1 MLLDLIKL
9 YWFRIRYRN
18 QNSHNLT
25 YAVNIFD
32 LKHCHIGKWTYGGI
46 QINDWSTKDYKV
58 KIGNYCSIGPNVLF
72 LLGSDHALD
81 TITTYPL
88 KVKKLKM
95 VNKEAFSKGDI
106 TLGDDVWVGAN
117 VTICSGVTIGQ
128 GAVIA
133 AGAVVT
139 KDIEPY
145 AIVGG
150 VPARIIRYRFTQEII
165 QQLLTVN
172 LDDLLSGTSL
182 INIETFYEKI
192 NSKDDLD
199 RVLKDYSYE

>member
-1 MLLDLIKL
+1 MLLGLIKL

-18 QNSHNLT
+18 RNSHNLT

-46 QINDWSTKDYKV
+46 QINDWSSKDYKV

-95 VNKEAFSKGDI
+95 INKEAFSKGDI
-106 TLGDDVWVGAN
+106 ILGDDVWIGAN
-117 VTICSGVTIGQ
+117 VTVCSGVTIGQ

-139 KDIEPY
+139 KDVEPY

-150 VPARIIRYRFTQEII
+150 VPARIIRYREANLYKAHLLKVDITEII
-165 QQLLTVN
+165 DKAN
-172 LDDLLSGTSL
+172 EKNINEYYNKLS
-182 INIETFYEKI
+182 NKI
-192 NSKDDLD
+192 ISDIIK
-199 RVLKDYSYE
+199 EG

>member
-1 MLLDLIKL
+1 MLLGLIKL

-18 QNSHNLT
+18 RNSHNLT

-32 LKHCHIGKWTYGGI
+32 LRHCHIGKWTYGGI
-46 QINDWSTKDYKV
+46 QINDWSSKDYKV

-106 TLGDDVWVGAN
+106 ILGDDVWIGAN
-117 VTICSGVTIGQ
+117 VTVCSGVTIGQ

-139 KDIEPY
+139 KDVEPY

-182 INIETFYEKI
+182 INIEIFYEKI
-192 NSKDDLD
+192 NSKGDLD

>member
-1 MLLDLIKL
+1 MATYNGEKYLREQIDSIFNQTVQDFELIVCDDCSTDTTWNILLDYQVQDKRIKC
-9 YWFRIRYRN
+9 YRDEE
-18 QNSHNLT
+18 NLGFKKNFEK
-25 YAVNIFD
+25 A
-32 LKHCHIGKWTYGGI
+32 IGLCTGEYI
-46 QINDWSTKDYKV
+46 A
-58 KIGNYCSIGPNVLF
+58 L
-72 LLGSDHALD
+72 SDQ
-81 TITTYPL
+81 
-88 KVKKLKM
+88 
-95 VNKEAFSKGDI
+95 
-106 TLGDDVWVGAN
+106 DDVWIGAN
-117 VTICSGVTIGQ
+117 VTICSGITIGQ
-128 GAVIA
+128 GAVVA

-139 KDIEPY
+139 KDVEPY

-199 RVLKDYSYE
+199 RVLEDYSYE

>member
-1 MLLDLIKL
+1 MLLSLIKL

-18 QNSHNLT
+18 RNSHNLT

-46 QINDWSTKDYKV
+46 QINDWCSKDYKV

-88 KVKKLKM
+88 KVKKMKI

-128 GAVIA
+128 GSVIA

-139 KDIEPY
+139 KDVEPY
-145 AIVGG
+145 TIVGG
-150 VPARIIRYRFTQEII
+150 VPARIIRYRFSQEII
-165 QQLLTVN
+165 KRLLTVDLERLLGRTSVAN
-172 LDDLLSGTSL
+172 IGTFYKKINNNDDL
-182 INIETFYEKI
+182 E
-192 NSKDDLD
+192 
-199 RVLKDYSYE
+199 RMLKDCNYE